1 MLTRNDLEARIVS
14 SLDSYPEIAELYQA
28 GDPATVWRVSAMA
41 DLISLLTQEID
52 IATIEP
58 SIKSRDRSILADAV
72 NKGILPIATPARHT
86 LQVKNNWTGSQ
97 SLAQGRVIT
106 DNQGREWRL
115 LSSVVVA
122 AGETGEVDAE
132 QSTVRTVAYTS
143 SVSEIFH
150 SVTLPIT
157 EDKHLAGLVVQDD
170 EVVPNT
176 FAYSPK
182 WMNVEP
188 LAYAYMLKTDTLRRL
203 TVEFGDSTRAGI
215 TVAAGDS
222 FNFTLTETYGELDAA
237 RLKEAALESIVSSA
251 ERSLKIS
258 FKTAGVVRA
267 GANPVTITQMRFL
280 ASYPSFYDENASFL
294 GNFDFLARKHFITRT
309 QFISVWNETIQERV
323 YGTLSVQD
331 INHLHLAVTPN
342 DLGEQASIQDEIALL
357 LGRADSLYSGGIK
370 SVSNVSGRV
379 IASTVVERAYGLV
392 ITGRL
397 AAVHDLDSVKAQISG
412 LLLAKYGKGEVAMS
426 RWLPNGINLQEV
438 ATLLRTYIPAFQD
451 RISDFTV
458 SGEDLT
464 ANNIKPH
471 EWVYLSEGSID
482 TTGLTR
488 SAESG
493 GSLWTI

>member
-1 MLTRNDLEARIVS
+1 MLTRSELEARLVS
-14 SLDSYPEIAELYQA
+14 SLDSYPDIAELYQA
-28 GDPATVWRVSAMA
+28 GDPATVWRISAMA
-41 DLISLLTQEID
+41 DFVSLLTQEID

-86 LQVKNNWTGSQ
+86 IQVKNNGTSTVTL
-97 SLAQGRVIT
+97 SQGRVIT

-115 LSSVVVA
+115 LSSVVVV
-122 AGETGEVDAE
+122 AGDTAEATAE
-132 QSTVRTVAYTS
+132 QSTVRSVAYTS
-143 SVSEIFH
+143 PVTEIFH
-150 SVTLPIT
+150 SITLAIT

-170 EVVPNT
+170 EIAPNT

-188 LAYAYMLKTDTLRRL
+188 LAYAYTLKTDTLRQL

-215 TVAAGDS
+215 TVTAGDAFS
-222 FNFTLTETYGELDAA
+222 FTVTETYGELDAT
-237 RLKEAALESIVSSA
+237 RLKEAALESIVLSS
-251 ERSLKIS
+251 ERNLKIT
-258 FKTAGVVRA
+258 FKTAGVIRA
-267 GANPVTITQMRFL
+267 GASPVTINQMRFL
-280 ASYPSFYDENASFL
+280 ASYPSFYDENSTYL

-309 QFISVWNETIQERV
+309 QFISVWNETIQERT
-323 YGTLSVQD
+323 YGTLSLQD

-342 DLGEQASIQDEIALL
+342 DLGEQETIQDEIALL
-357 LGRADSLYSGGIK
+357 LGRADSLYSGGVK
-370 SVSNVSGRV
+370 SISNVSGRI
-379 IASTVVERAYGLV
+379 IADTVVERPYELV

-397 AAVHDLDSVKAQISG
+397 AAVHDLDSVRAQISG

-464 ANNIKPH
+464 ANSIKPH
-471 EWVYLSEGSID
+471 EWVYLSVDSID

>member
-1 MLTRNDLEARIVS
+1 MLTRSELEARLVS
-14 SLDSYPEIAELYQA
+14 SLDSYPDIAELYQA
-28 GDPATVWRVSAMA
+28 GDPATVWRIGAMA
-41 DLISLLTQEID
+41 DFVSLLTQEID

-86 LQVKNNWTGSQ
+86 IQVKNNGTSTVTL
-97 SLAQGRVIT
+97 SQGRVIT

-115 LSSVVVA
+115 LSSVVVV
-122 AGETGEVDAE
+122 AGDTAEATAE
-132 QSTVRTVAYTS
+132 QSTVRSVAYTS
-143 SVSEIFH
+143 PVTEIFH
-150 SVTLPIT
+150 SITLAIT
-157 EDKHLAGLVVQDD
+157 EDKYLAGLVVQDD
-170 EVVPNT
+170 EIVPNT

-182 WMNVEP
+182 WMNVDP
-188 LAYAYMLKTDTLRRL
+188 LAYAYTLKTDTLRQL

-215 TVAAGDS
+215 TVTAGDAFS
-222 FNFTLTETYGELDAA
+222 FTVTETYGELDTT
-237 RLKEAALESIVSSA
+237 RLKEAALESIVLSS
-251 ERSLKIS
+251 ERNLKIT
-258 FKTAGVVRA
+258 FKTAGVIRA
-267 GANPVTITQMRFL
+267 GASPVTINQMRFL
-280 ASYPSFYDENASFL
+280 ASYPSFYDENSTYL

-309 QFISVWNETIQERV
+309 QFISVWNETIQERT
-323 YGTLSVQD
+323 YGTLSLQD

-342 DLGEQASIQDEIALL
+342 DLGEQETIQDEIALL
-357 LGRADSLYSGGIK
+357 LGRADSLYSGGVK
-370 SVSNVSGRV
+370 SISNVSGRI
-379 IASTVVERAYGLV
+379 IADTVVERPYELV

-397 AAVHDLDSVKAQISG
+397 AAVHDLDSVRAQISG

-464 ANNIKPH
+464 ANSIKPH
-471 EWVYLSEGSID
+471 EWVYLSVDSID

-493 GSLWTI
+493 GSLWTL